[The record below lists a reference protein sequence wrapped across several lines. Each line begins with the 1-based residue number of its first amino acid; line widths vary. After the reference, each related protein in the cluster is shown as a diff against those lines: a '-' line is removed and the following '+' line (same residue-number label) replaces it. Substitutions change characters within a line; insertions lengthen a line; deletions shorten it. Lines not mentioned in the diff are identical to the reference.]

1 MCRHQPARGCP
12 HTPARGS
19 ISGPP
24 LGRLLTPASGPDRSI
39 RAVGPQIAIGARA
52 RQTVPAW
59 RSGPTVRVRDH
70 PGRPEPVHRS
80 SPPTVLATAT
90 HNDALH
96 GGSPGPHRTRNRRS
110 ERQLLTA
117 TSFPGWDGIGGLS
130 ICASLE
136 ASNTLWK
143 RGSGEFRDIQGH

>member
-1 MCRHQPARGCP
+1 MEH
-12 HTPARGS
+12 
-19 ISGPP
+19 
-24 LGRLLTPASGPDRSI
+24 
-39 RAVGPQIAIGARA
+39 
-52 RQTVPAW
+52 
-59 RSGPTVRVRDH
+59 
-70 PGRPEPVHRS
+70 PVHAER
-80 SPPTVLATAT
+80 PLDEYAAT
-90 HNDALH
+90 HNDARR
-96 GGSPGPHRTRNRRS
+96 GPRPVSLRAPNRRS

>member
-1 MCRHQPARGCP
+1 MPDQRSPA
-12 HTPARGS
+12 
-19 ISGPP
+19 GPN
-24 LGRLLTPASGPDRSI
+24 A
-39 RAVGPQIAIGARA
+39 
-52 RQTVPAW
+52 
-59 RSGPTVRVRDH
+59 
-70 PGRPEPVHRS
+70 HRS
-80 SPPTVLATAT
+80 PELASQHAAT
-90 HNDALH
+90 HIHAPR
-96 GGSPGPHRTRNRRS
+96 GRVTGSQRTPNRRS

>member
-1 MCRHQPARGCP
+1 MC
-12 HTPARGS
+12 
-19 ISGPP
+19 
-24 LGRLLTPASGPDRSI
+24 
-39 RAVGPQIAIGARA
+39 AVALSDSKAQ
-52 RQTVPAW
+52 
-59 RSGPTVRVRDH
+59 
-70 PGRPEPVHRS
+70 
-80 SPPTVLATAT
+80 
-90 HNDALH
+90 NDAIADS
-96 GGSPGPHRTRNRRS
+96 GGPAGTHPNRRS